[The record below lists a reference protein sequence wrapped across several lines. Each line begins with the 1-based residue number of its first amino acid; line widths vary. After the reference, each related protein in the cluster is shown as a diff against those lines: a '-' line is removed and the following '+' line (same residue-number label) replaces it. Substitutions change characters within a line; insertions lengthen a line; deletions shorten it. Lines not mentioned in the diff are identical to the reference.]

1 MKKYLKAPILSTAF
15 SESQKS
21 AKNRF
26 KNILSEKGKV
36 GILITVIIAILVVIA
51 TAFISIRNS
60 QNENVI
66 PTITSGEKTNA
77 DTSEK
82 QLKVIL
88 DNISMWSLS
97 GESKEY
103 DTYGYAITDL
113 DGNGRLEIVTSHCD
127 GTGLYSH
134 NKYYEVNENLNGLVE
149 VSTNLKPEE
158 IETYIMDGA
167 SKVFYDKVQDEY
179 HYVFTNVT
187 RNGPAEYLESKYELV
202 MKGENINQT
211 LLASKRTIYKGDGG
225 NGETVIKSANGEEL
239 TDEQYERYEYLHYAD
254 YEYKLAYLEWI
265 ASYNLNE
272 ADINMVKTE
281 LEKSYDGFK
290 LGIPKVE
297 VELNDEFALTD
308 LDGNKVQLNASVKT
322 INKELIASKYNS
334 TDGFHIR
341 EYAYDDLQVWGSL
354 DSYVDDY
361 YILAIETT
369 SPNYKT
375 KRGISVGDSLEKL
388 KEAYPDKLEKV
399 PDVNE
404 SVWCYQY
411 SDFISI
417 TFNITDGKISKITIE
432 NIPC

>member
-1 MKKYLKAPILSTAF
+1 MKKYVKAPILSTAF

-36 GILITVIIAILVVIA
+36 GILITVIIA
-51 TAFISIRNS
+51 AFISIRNI

-66 PTITSGEKTNA
+66 PTITSGEKTNE

-97 GESKEY
+97 GEGNEY

-113 DGNGRLEIVTSHCD
+113 NGNGRLEIVTSHCD

-134 NKYYEVNENLNGLVE
+134 NKYYEVNANLNGLVE

-167 SKVFYDKVQDEY
+167 SKVFYDKLKNEY

-187 RNGPAEYLESKYELV
+187 RNGVAEYLESKYELV

-211 LLASKRTIYKGDGG
+211 LLASKRITYKGDGG
-225 NGETVIKSANGEEL
+225 NGEMVIKSADGEDL
-239 TDEQYERYEYLHYAD
+239 TEEQYERYEYLHYAD

-265 ASYNLNE
+265 SGYNLDE
-272 ADINMVKTE
+272 TDTDMVKTE
-281 LEKSYDGFK
+281 LKKSYDGFK
-290 LGIPKVE
+290 LGVPEVE
-297 VELNDEFALTD
+297 AELNDEFALTD

-322 INKELIASKYNS
+322 INKKLIASKYNS
-334 TDGFHIR
+334 TDGFHTR
-341 EYAYDDLQVWGSL
+341 EYAYDDLQVWGL
-354 DSYVDDY
+354 LASYVDDY
-361 YILAIETT
+361 YIMTIETT

-388 KEAYPDKLEKV
+388 KEAYPDQLEKV

-404 SVWCYQY
+404 IVWCYQY

-417 TFNITDGKISKITIE
+417 TFNITDGKISKIIIK
-432 NIPC
+432 NNPC

>member
-1 MKKYLKAPILSTAF
+1 M
-15 SESQKS
+15 
-21 AKNRF
+21 
-26 KNILSEKGKV
+26 
-36 GILITVIIAILVVIA
+36 
-51 TAFISIRNS
+51 
-60 QNENVI
+60 
-66 PTITSGEKTNA
+66 
-77 DTSEK
+77 
-82 QLKVIL
+82 
-88 DNISMWSLS
+88 
-97 GESKEY
+97 
-103 DTYGYAITDL
+103 
-113 DGNGRLEIVTSHCD
+113 
-127 GTGLYSH
+127 
-134 NKYYEVNENLNGLVE
+134 VE

-211 LLASKRTIYKGDGG
+211 LLASKRITYNSDGETA
-225 NGETVIKSANGEEL
+225 ETVIKSVDGEEL

-388 KEAYPDKLEKV
+388 KEAYPDNLEKV

-404 SVWCYQY
+404 IVWCYQY

>member
-113 DGNGRLEIVTSHCD
+113 NGNGRLEIVTSHCD

-225 NGETVIKSANGEEL
+225 NGETVIKSADGEEL

-297 VELNDEFALTD
+297 VELNDEYAKS
-308 LDGNKVQLNASVKT
+308 DGNTLIVTPNST
-322 INKELIASKYNS
+322 INNIANSASGTLKTGETVKVGSKSYTVAMLGDANGDGKVTAIDYMKIKNNIMGSS
-334 TDGFHIR
+334 T
-341 EYAYDDLQVWGSL
+341 
-354 DSYVDDY
+354 
-361 YILAIETT
+361 LA
-369 SPNYKT
+369 KT
-375 KRGISVGDSLEKL
+375 NKI
-388 KEAYPDKLEKV
+388 AA
-399 PDVNE
+399 DVNMDE
-404 SVWCYQY
+404 R
-411 SDFISI
+411 I
-417 TFNITDGKISKITIE
+417 TAIDYMRIKNYIMGSSKIDL
-432 NIPC
+432 

>member
-26 KNILSEKGKV
+26 KNILSEKGRV

-225 NGETVIKSANGEEL
+225 NGETVIKSADGEE
-239 TDEQYERYEYLHYAD
+239 YAD

-361 YILAIETT
+361 YILTIETT

-417 TFNITDGKISKITIE
+417 TFNITDGKISKTTIE

>member
-1 MKKYLKAPILSTAF
+1 MKKYVKAPILSTAF

-21 AKNRF
+21 AKKRF

-36 GILITVIIAILVVIA
+36 GILITVIIVILVIIA

-60 QNENVI
+60 QNGDKI
-66 PTITSGEKTNA
+66 NA
-77 DTSEK
+77 DTFER

-97 GESKEY
+97 GEGKEY

-113 DGNGRLEIVTSHCD
+113 NGNGRLEIVTSHCN

-149 VSTNLKPEE
+149 VSTNLKSEE
-158 IETYIMDGA
+158 IETYIMDGV
-167 SKVFYDKVQDEY
+167 SKVFYDKMKNEY

-187 RNGPAEYLESKYELV
+187 RNSYAEYLESKYELV
-202 MKGENINQT
+202 MNGENINQT

-225 NGETVIKSANGEEL
+225 TGETVIKSADGEDLME
-239 TDEQYERYEYLHYAD
+239 EQYERYEYLHYAG

-265 ASYNLNE
+265 SGYNLDE
-272 ADINMVKTE
+272 TDINMVKTE
-281 LEKSYDGFK
+281 LKKSYDGFK
-290 LGIPKVE
+290 LGVPEVE
-297 VELNDEFALTD
+297 SELNDEFALTD
-308 LDGNKVQLNASVKT
+308 LDGNKIQLNASVKT

-341 EYAYDDLQVWGSL
+341 EYAYDDLQVWGL
-354 DSYVDDY
+354 LASYVDDY
-361 YILAIETT
+361 YIMTIETT

-388 KEAYPDKLEKV
+388 KEAYPDNLEKV
-399 PDVNE
+399 PNVNE
-404 SVWCYQY
+404 IVWCYQY

-417 TFNITDGKISKITIE
+417 TFNITDGKISKIIIE
-432 NIPC
+432 NNPC

>member
-1 MKKYLKAPILSTAF
+1 
-15 SESQKS
+15 
-21 AKNRF
+21 
-26 KNILSEKGKV
+26 
-36 GILITVIIAILVVIA
+36 
-51 TAFISIRNS
+51 
-60 QNENVI
+60 
-66 PTITSGEKTNA
+66 
-77 DTSEK
+77 
-82 QLKVIL
+82 
-88 DNISMWSLS
+88 
-97 GESKEY
+97 
-103 DTYGYAITDL
+103 
-113 DGNGRLEIVTSHCD
+113 
-127 GTGLYSH
+127 
-134 NKYYEVNENLNGLVE
+134 
-149 VSTNLKPEE
+149 
-158 IETYIMDGA
+158 
-167 SKVFYDKVQDEY
+167 
-179 HYVFTNVT
+179 
-187 RNGPAEYLESKYELV
+187 

-225 NGETVIKSANGEEL
+225 NGETVIKSADGEEL

-388 KEAYPDKLEKV
+388 KEAYPDNLEKV

-404 SVWCYQY
+404 IVWCYQY